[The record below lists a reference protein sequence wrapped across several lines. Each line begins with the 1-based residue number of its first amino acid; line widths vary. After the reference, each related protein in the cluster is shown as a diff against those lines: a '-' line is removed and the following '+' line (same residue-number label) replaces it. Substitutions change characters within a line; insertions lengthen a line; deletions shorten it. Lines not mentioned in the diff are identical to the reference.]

1 MRFFQKIKNGLNK
14 ITHNPTFTLKEQ
26 LGFAS
31 GCFGNELGQD
41 MIATFIT
48 LFFTDFYGIDSK
60 AILILMAVAKIVN
73 IIGDPV
79 AGFLMDR
86 PGGKN
91 GRARPFLLFAPLPLA
106 ISSIMMFVV
115 PSASMAVRIAWV
127 SVFYLVYCIAD
138 TFYDMSLLTV
148 SARMTNNPSD
158 RKNFYTFGEFAAT
171 LGSLL
176 PGGVIPILIHMY
188 STDFNAQ
195 GNVYLIAAI
204 IFGIMGFAT
213 MIIPYFSLS
222 EKIQIKTKQPSVPIN
237 FKAILLNKPLL
248 LVSLAITIDSIRQVC
263 YGALAYFYLK
273 TLNAFWLSTVIGVI
287 SSALSYVGLILVP
300 IIGKKLSSRNMLVG
314 GYLFTG
320 ALYLLLFMTGYKS
333 LFLVGAFIS
342 LAGLPNGAMR
352 AARKMLLADSTDYME
367 WKAWKKY
374 GYQVRS
380 EGMVFAIYSMA
391 RRISMLWRDL
401 LLPAGLAL
409 IGYVSAQVI
418 NNQTVEAV
426 QTPETLRG
434 IFLLVT
440 VPGILGNI
448 VPGLIMMLDNY
459 TGKRKEQI
467 LAELYELR
475 GESGEPVPILETA
488 SVDCCDIPADEDT
501 ESDSN

>member
-26 LGFAS
+26 LGYAS

-60 AILILMAVAKIVN
+60 AILILMAVAKVVN

-86 PGGKN
+86 PGGRH

-127 SVFYLVYCIAD
+127 SVFYLVYCLAD

-158 RKNFYTFGEFAAT
+158 RKNFYTFGEFAGT

-188 STDFNAQ
+188 STNFNAQ
-195 GNVYLIAAI
+195 GKIYLIAAI
-204 IFGIMGFAT
+204 IFGIMGFVA
-213 MIIPYFSLS
+213 MIIPYYSLS
-222 EKIQIKTKQPSVPIN
+222 EKVQVSTKQPPVKIN

-248 LVSLAITIDSIRQVC
+248 LVSLSLCIDSIRQVC

-273 TLNAFWLSTVIGVI
+273 TLNAFWLSTVIGAI
-287 SSALSYVGLILVP
+287 SSTLSYVGLLLVP

-314 GYLFTG
+314 GYFFTG
-320 ALYLLLFMTGYKS
+320 ALYLLLFITGYKS
-333 LFLVGAFIS
+333 LFLVAAL
-342 LAGLPNGAMR
+342 LALSGFPNGAMR
-352 AARKMLLADSTDYME
+352 AARKILLADSTDYME

-380 EGMVFAIYSMA
+380 EGMVFAVYSMS
-391 RRISMLWRDL
+391 RRISTLWRDL
-401 LLPAGLAL
+401 LLPAGLSL
-409 IGYVSAQVI
+409 IGYASAQVI

-426 QTPETLRG
+426 QTPETLHG

-440 VPGILGNI
+440 VPGIIGNI

-459 TGKRKEQI
+459 TGKRKQQI
-467 LAELYELR
+467 LDELYEMR
-475 GESGEPVPILETA
+475 EATGTPVPILATIA
-488 SVDCCDIPADEDT
+488 
-501 ESDSN
+501 SDSCGIPTDENPNSDNN